1 MLLCG
6 FWFKYYQNI
15 IVVLGR
21 TIDSCLTFY
30 SYIKQSYKKIGNKL
44 NALKKI
50 APYLNRN

>member
-6 FWFKYYQNI
+6 FWFKYHQNI

-21 TIDSCLTFY
+21 TIDSRLTFY